1 MAGAFLAGAFLAG
14 AFLAGVAVAA
24 VLVAAFLAVPVFAV
38 PVFAVLVAAALFF
51 ADAFVAVAP
60 SAARVRPIT
69 RFAAA
74 AAVPAKDL
82 RVVPAISEGL
92 QHPSGVAGTTRW
104 QGG

>member
-1 MAGAFLAGAFLAG
+1 MADVF
-14 AFLAGVAVAA
+14 VAA
-24 VLVAAFLAVPVFAV
+24 VFAARVFFAALFLAALF
-38 PVFAVLVAAALFF
+38 FAVLVAAALFF
-51 ADAFVAVAP
+51 AEAFVAVAP

-69 RFAAA
+69 RLAAA

>member
-14 AFLAGVAVAA
+14 AFFAGAFLAGVAVAD
-24 VLVAAFLAVPVFAV
+24 VFVAAFLA
-38 PVFAVLVAAALFF
+38 ALFF
-51 ADAFVAVAP
+51 AEAFVAVAP

-69 RFAAA
+69 RLAAA